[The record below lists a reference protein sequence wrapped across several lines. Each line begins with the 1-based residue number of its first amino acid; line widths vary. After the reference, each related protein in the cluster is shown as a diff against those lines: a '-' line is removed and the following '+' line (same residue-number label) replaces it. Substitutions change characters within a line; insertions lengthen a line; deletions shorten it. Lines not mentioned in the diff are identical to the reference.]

1 MNQSS
6 ESAPPTKPSFLRSL
20 RLVAWGFLGVRK
32 NSEYQRDLAQVN
44 PFHVILAGIIGVL
57 VALRRRRELARRWP
71 CAVDGGRGRRGGC
84 GRRRRFGCAGD
95 RRRLGWRGAGSCLA
109 FGRGACLIAGWRGG
123 LGGRCLGLGGVG
135 R

>member
-20 RLVAWGFLGVRK
+20 RLVAWGWLGVPK

-57 VALRRRRELARRWP
+57 LLVLLLVGLVNW
-71 CAVDGGRGRRGGC
+71 AVSGAP
-84 GRRRRFGCAGD
+84 AG
-95 RRRLGWRGAGSCLA
+95 
-109 FGRGACLIAGWRGG
+109 
-123 LGGRCLGLGGVG
+123 
-135 R
+135 

>member
-6 ESAPPTKPSFLRSL
+6 EPAPPTKPSFLRSL

-57 VALRRRRELARRWP
+57 LLVLLLVGLVNW
-71 CAVDGGRGRRGGC
+71 AVSGAP
-84 GRRRRFGCAGD
+84 AG
-95 RRRLGWRGAGSCLA
+95 
-109 FGRGACLIAGWRGG
+109 
-123 LGGRCLGLGGVG
+123 
-135 R
+135 

>member
-6 ESAPPTKPSFLRSL
+6 ESSPPTKPSFLRSL

-57 VALRRRRELARRWP
+57 LLVLLLVGLVNW
-71 CAVDGGRGRRGGC
+71 AVSGAP
-84 GRRRRFGCAGD
+84 AG
-95 RRRLGWRGAGSCLA
+95 
-109 FGRGACLIAGWRGG
+109 
-123 LGGRCLGLGGVG
+123 
-135 R
+135 

>member
-32 NSEYQRDLAQVN
+32 NSEYQRDLEQVN

-57 VALRRRRELARRWP
+57 LLVLLLVGLVNW
-71 CAVDGGRGRRGGC
+71 AVSGAP
-84 GRRRRFGCAGD
+84 AG
-95 RRRLGWRGAGSCLA
+95 
-109 FGRGACLIAGWRGG
+109 
-123 LGGRCLGLGGVG
+123 
-135 R
+135 

>member
-57 VALRRRRELARRWP
+57 LLVMLLVGLVNW
-71 CAVDGGRGRRGGC
+71 AVSGAP
-84 GRRRRFGCAGD
+84 AG
-95 RRRLGWRGAGSCLA
+95 
-109 FGRGACLIAGWRGG
+109 
-123 LGGRCLGLGGVG
+123 
-135 R
+135 

>member
-44 PFHVILAGIIGVL
+44 PYQVILAGIIGVL
-57 VALRRRRELARRWP
+57 LLVLLLVGLVNW
-71 CAVDGGRGRRGGC
+71 AVSGAP
-84 GRRRRFGCAGD
+84 AG
-95 RRRLGWRGAGSCLA
+95 
-109 FGRGACLIAGWRGG
+109 
-123 LGGRCLGLGGVG
+123 
-135 R
+135 

>member
-1 MNQSS
+1 MNQSN

-57 VALRRRRELARRWP
+57 LLVMLLVGLVNW
-71 CAVDGGRGRRGGC
+71 AVSGAP
-84 GRRRRFGCAGD
+84 AG
-95 RRRLGWRGAGSCLA
+95 
-109 FGRGACLIAGWRGG
+109 
-123 LGGRCLGLGGVG
+123 
-135 R
+135 

>member
-20 RLVAWGFLGVRK
+20 RLVAWAFLGVRK

-57 VALRRRRELARRWP
+57 LLVLLLVGLVNW
-71 CAVDGGRGRRGGC
+71 AVSGAP
-84 GRRRRFGCAGD
+84 AG
-95 RRRLGWRGAGSCLA
+95 
-109 FGRGACLIAGWRGG
+109 
-123 LGGRCLGLGGVG
+123 
-135 R
+135 

>member
-6 ESAPPTKPSFLRSL
+6 ESAPPSKPSFLRSL

-57 VALRRRRELARRWP
+57 LLVLLLVGLVNW
-71 CAVDGGRGRRGGC
+71 AVSGAP
-84 GRRRRFGCAGD
+84 AG
-95 RRRLGWRGAGSCLA
+95 
-109 FGRGACLIAGWRGG
+109 
-123 LGGRCLGLGGVG
+123 
-135 R
+135 

>member
-44 PFHVILAGIIGVL
+44 PFHVILAGIIGL
-57 VALRRRRELARRWP
+57 KLFTP
-71 CAVDGGRGRRGGC
+71 
-84 GRRRRFGCAGD
+84 
-95 RRRLGWRGAGSCLA
+95 
-109 FGRGACLIAGWRGG
+109 
-123 LGGRCLGLGGVG
+123 
-135 R
+135 

>member
-1 MNQSS
+1 MNQLS

-57 VALRRRRELARRWP
+57 LLVLLLVGLVNW
-71 CAVDGGRGRRGGC
+71 AVSGAP
-84 GRRRRFGCAGD
+84 AG
-95 RRRLGWRGAGSCLA
+95 
-109 FGRGACLIAGWRGG
+109 
-123 LGGRCLGLGGVG
+123 
-135 R
+135 